1 MAQPNKH
8 DSQLA
13 DSAGNPLIAK
23 TQGAAITVVT
33 SGGAGAAAGAFNSA
47 VERDA
52 AIVSIND
59 IISILEANGFIAD
72 N

>member
-8 DSQLA
+8 DSQMS

-23 TQGAAITVVT
+23 TQGSSIAAVT
-33 SGGAGAAAGAFNSA
+33 SGGGGATAGAFASA
-47 VERDA
+47 TERDA
-52 AIVSIND
+52 MIVSVNS
-59 IISILEANGFIAD
+59 IISILEANGFVAD